1 MMLNVSMHCLRYV
14 AYKMYIDWWWK
25 VTFSFDTWALGVIL
39 LLTMKH
45 ENINNGIYQEWHR
58 QKEHTVVWD
67 EHKLLDK
74 REIEK
79 TVSAEDILLH

>member
-25 VTFSFDTWALGVIL
+25 VTLSFDTWALGVIL

-58 QKEHTVVWD
+58 KKEHTVVWD
-67 EHKLLDK
+67 EHKSLDK
-74 REIEK
+74 WEIEK

>member
-25 VTFSFDTWALGVIL
+25 VTLSFDTWALGVIL

-58 QKEHTVVWD
+58 KKEHTVDWD

-74 REIEK
+74 WEIEK

>member
-25 VTFSFDTWALGVIL
+25 VTLSFDTWALGVIL

-58 QKEHTVVWD
+58 KKEHIVVRD

-74 REIEK
+74 WEIEK